1 MPPIDKEAL
10 ARRAQSLVKQLPV
23 AVAIGGVAYNAMRT
37 NLRQERAWQ
46 LYGAQ
51 ESVACSINL
60 ATADLAA
67 DFPLAT
73 LNKLTVDG
81 KELRFMGYEYDAT
94 RAFIRL
100 DLKAVNS

>member
-1 MPPIDKEAL
+1 MPPLDTSAI

-23 AVAIGGVAYNAMRT
+23 AVVIGGTTYNAMRT

-60 ATADLAA
+60 ATADLPE
-67 DFPLAT
+67 DFPLST

-94 RAFIRL
+94 RAFLRL